1 MDPQIGDRLGEAN
14 NVLLIAASDS
24 HTATSED
31 SAPAG
36 SGDVEEGGSRD
47 AEGAG
52 SRDGEKGGSRNAE
65 GAGSRD
71 GEEIGSEDS
80 ATGASAD
87 SAAGAEDSVAA
98 TSDGVCRALL
108 NRGDSEPSGVV
119 SAIFTRSVAERAQFV
134 GNSFGDD
141 VDTAITVIPV
151 GERRSAKVG
160 TEDDGHGEEGL
171 DVGVDI
177 RPVADPTNTLALG
190 VELVG
195 CLSRLSAE
203 GYRVTGCVYTLSDL
217 LSEVGYERTRELLEP
232 VLERTAELGASVHYH
247 LDREAQDDVVVD
259 LLRPLFDAVVEV
271 GPDGERE
278 VVHEESAP
286 DRAVA
291 LKRES
296 TVTPGEAT
304 PSHDTILSL
313 LSDSRRRELL
323 YYLRTFEPGSTV
335 PVDSL
340 VDRLIQVERGE
351 TSGADRR
358 QRIAIDLQHRCLPRL
373 ADAGVIDYHD
383 SSEIVRNTWETP
395 MDAWI
400 EQALR
405 LDRKFDASDADS
417 GDDTESGL

>member
-24 HTATSED
+24 HTAASED

-36 SGDVEEGGSRD
+36 SEDVEKGGSRD
-47 AEGAG
+47 AEGA
-52 SRDGEKGGSRNAE
+52 D
-65 GAGSRD
+65 SRD
-71 GEEIGSEDS
+71 GEETGSEDS

-160 TEDDGHGEEGL
+160 TEDDGHGGEGL

-278 VVHEESAP
+278 ESAP

-351 TSGADRR
+351 TSGEDRR